1 MFLFCLV
8 FEAGVGFRVG
18 VGVVIGG
25 GQVFEAGVGSRV
37 GVAVTTGILLG
48 GALGLLTMFCVFG
61 VSPGN
66 SIDIFSL
73 EPLCADSVGG
83 DNFGILL
90 VIVVSSARLSGF
102 GSGTS

>member
-8 FEAGVGFRVG
+8 FKAGVGFRVG
-18 VGVVIGG
+18 VGVVIGVG
-25 GQVFEAGVGSRV
+25 LLFEAGVGSRV

-48 GALGLLTMFCVFG
+48 GVLGLLTLFCVFG
-61 VSPGN
+61 VSPGD
-66 SIDIFSL
+66 SVDILSL

-90 VIVVSSARLSGF
+90 VIVVSSSTLCGF